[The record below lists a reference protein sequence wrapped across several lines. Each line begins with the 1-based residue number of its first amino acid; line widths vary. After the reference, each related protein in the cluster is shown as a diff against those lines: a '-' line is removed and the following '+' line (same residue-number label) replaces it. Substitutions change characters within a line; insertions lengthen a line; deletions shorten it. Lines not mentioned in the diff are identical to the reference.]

1 MSLLISTL
9 ARMKCLRKSEVRS
22 PEFCAASEWEEK
34 GETCDAYV
42 THPVL
47 ENTLDLLKS
56 KMM

>member
-22 PEFCAASEWEEK
+22 PEFCAVSEREEK

-42 THPVL
+42 THPAL
-47 ENTLDLLKS
+47 ENTLDL
-56 KMM
+56 